1 MIDYTG
7 LSIKQFEILDD
18 IMDKFDFDSVAQ
30 HMKDTNWMWAD
41 NTKSYKNYDDIKMYL
56 PDVPA
61 IRHELRRMIVDT
73 FKRANETKDMCYVSC
88 GGFTVYTWD
97 DQCHVHFSIEEYFTD

>member
-7 LSIKQFEILDD
+7 LNVKQFEILDD
-18 IMDKFDFDSVAQ
+18 IMDNFDFDSVAQ

-56 PDVPA
+56 RFKDIDTINKEIDNYNVKNNVEVCPMWA
-61 IRHELRRMIVDT
+61 IT
-73 FKRANETKDMCYVSC
+73 GK
-88 GGFTVYTWD
+88 
-97 DQCHVHFSIEEYFTD
+97 